1 MEISVKG
8 KHLDVGVALRGYV
21 EDHLQNT
28 VAKYFNRAVDG
39 TVMISREGRMF
50 RVDISVHAGRGM
62 VMQGGSAADEAY
74 AAFDGALGHI
84 AKRLRRYK
92 RRLCNHH
99 KVRSPEETLA
109 AQQYII
115 AVESDDDDEEE
126 EEEVPENAQPAIIAE
141 MAHEIATLTVGEA
154 VMRMDLADVP
164 VMMFRNRAHGG
175 LNLVYRRDDGNVG
188 WIDPSGSKQV

>member
-21 EDHLQNT
+21 EDQLQNT

-39 TVMISREGRMF
+39 TVVISREGRMF

-62 VMQGGSAADEAY
+62 VMQGGGTADEAY

-99 KVRSPEETLA
+99 KMRGPEETSA

-115 AVESDDDDEEE
+115 AVESDD
-126 EEEVPENAQPAIIAE
+126 EEVPEDAQPAIIAE
-141 MAHEIATLTVGEA
+141 MEHEISTLTVGEA

-164 VMMFRNRAHGG
+164 VMMFRNRGHGG
-175 LNLVYRRDDGNVG
+175 LNVIYRRDDGNVG
-188 WIDPSGSKQV
+188 WIDPSHSKQV

>member
-8 KHLDVGVALRGYV
+8 KHLDVGTALRGYV
-21 EDHLQNT
+21 EDQLKNT
-28 VAKYFNRAVDG
+28 VTKYFNRAVDA
-39 TVMISREGRMF
+39 TVILSRQGHMF
-50 RVDISVHAGRGM
+50 RVDISVQAGRGM
-62 VMQGGSAADEAY
+62 LMQGRGAADEAY
-74 AAFDGALGHI
+74 AAFDGALGRI

-99 KVRSPEETLA
+99 KARGTEETLA

-115 AVESDDDDEEE
+115 AAGSED
-126 EEEVPENAQPAIIAE
+126 EEVPEEAQAAIIAE

-175 LNLVYRRDDGNVG
+175 LNVIYRRDDGNVG
-188 WIDPSGSKQV
+188 WIDPSHTKQV

>member
-21 EDHLQNT
+21 EDQLKNT
-28 VAKYFNRAVDG
+28 VAKYFTRAVDG
-39 TVMISREGRMF
+39 TVIISREGHMF

-62 VMQGGSAADEAY
+62 LMQGRAAADEAY
-74 AAFDGALGHI
+74 AAFDGALGRI

-99 KVRSPEETLA
+99 KVRGAEETLA
-109 AQQYII
+109 AQQYIL
-115 AVESDDDDEEE
+115 AAESDDG
-126 EEEVPENAQPAIIAE
+126 EVPEDAQPAIIAE

-175 LNLVYRRDDGNVG
+175 LNLIYRRDDGNVG
-188 WIDPSGSKQV
+188 WIDPSNTKQV